1 MTRKTLINGLNEM
14 ESKEEHAREH
24 VYTRSLIV
32 MPTRGVVF
40 ITSTKPEVSCIKN
53 FKCAIKS
60 VYNSCLLCNY
70 VVLIGS
76 VSKLFIDCHHTN
88 NIICII

>member
-40 ITSTKPEVSCIKN
+40 ITSTKPEVRIKISASK
-53 FKCAIKS
+53 FLS
-60 VYNSCLLCNY
+60 VQ
-70 VVLIGS
+70 
-76 VSKLFIDCHHTN
+76 
-88 NIICII
+88 

>member
-24 VYTRSLIV
+24 VCTRSLIV

-40 ITSTKPEVSCIKN
+40 ITSTKPEVRIKIS
-53 FKCAIKS
+53 A
-60 VYNSCLLCNY
+60 
-70 VVLIGS
+70 
-76 VSKLFIDCHHTN
+76 SKI
-88 NIICII
+88 